1 LGTQVF
7 SRYFI
12 RKSFYNFWVV
22 EGIRSFIAIEIPGP
36 LRARVEEL
44 QRELQRAG
52 ADVKWVRPGA
62 IHLTLKFLGSIS
74 GEDVEKLARSLGPV
88 ISLWTPFELRIR
100 GVGCFPSGRNP
111 RVVWAGI
118 KQGSVEASSLQ
129 KAVEDQATE
138 VGFPPESR
146 AFKPHLT
153 LGRVRSPKGKSS
165 LTSAIENQ
173 WDVEIGSFLASEVYL
188 FKSELKPGGAI
199 YTKLRTFPMGSRESA
214 DE

>member
-1 LGTQVF
+1 M
-7 SRYFI
+7 
-12 RKSFYNFWVV
+12 
-22 EGIRSFIAIEIPGP
+22 
-36 LRARVEEL
+36 

-100 GVGCFPSGRNP
+100 GLGCFPSGRNP
-111 RVVWAGI
+111 RVVWVGI
-118 KQGSVEASSLQ
+118 EQGSVEASSLQ

-153 LGRVRSPKGKSS
+153 LGRVRSPKGKGS
-165 LTSAIENQ
+165 LTQAIENHR
-173 WDVEIGSFLASEVYL
+173 DVEIGFFLASEVYL
-188 FKSELKPGGAI
+188 FKSELKPSGAI
-199 YTKLRTFPMGSRESA
+199 YTKLRTFPMGSREPA